1 MSQEFQDEEEPKESE
16 MDKGLQKASWQR
28 ANTGCLPFS
37 ADFFLATSL
46 RGRSNIV
53 GNSMGSWYVCFFK
66 KQRGIS
72 TSNSNWFVCLCV

>member
-72 TSNSNWFVCLCV
+72 TSNLNWFVCFCV